1 MVVINCLFSLKI
13 QKQGKVVL
21 MNKLFTGLLVLCAS
35 VVLSGAVFAC
45 DCGCNCAKDCQCK
58 QECASDCT
66 CGCQEGK
73 TCECQKQGCEC
84 QKQTCNCCKTKVFKF
99 FRKSKCECK

>member
-1 MVVINCLFSLKI
+1 
-13 QKQGKVVL
+13 

-45 DCGCNCAKDCQCK
+45 DCGCNCTKDCQCK

-73 TCECQKQGCEC
+73 TCECQKQ
-84 QKQTCNCCKTKVFKF
+84 TCNCGKKRVFKF